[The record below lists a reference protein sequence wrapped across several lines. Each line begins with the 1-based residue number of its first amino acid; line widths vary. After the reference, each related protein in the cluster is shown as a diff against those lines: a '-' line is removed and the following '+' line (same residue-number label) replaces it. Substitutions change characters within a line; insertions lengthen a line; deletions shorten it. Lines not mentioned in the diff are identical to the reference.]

1 MQEPAGEHLNIPTN
15 RVVAHF
21 LDGRVVKGTTQDFF
35 PNRPIF
41 RIRPSGAGKETEI
54 ECRQLKAVFFVK
66 DLAGDEN
73 RKDIKG
79 FLDAPV
85 ETTKGKKIAVRFK
98 DGEFLCGYS
107 LSYSPERVGF
117 FLFPSDPGSN
127 NLRIYVM
134 TYAATEVRAAA
145 AAEAMAQKLFDEEAA

>member
-1 MQEPAGEHLNIPTN
+1 MLPTN
-15 RVVAHF
+15 RVVAHYM
-21 LDGRVVKGTTQDFF
+21 DGRVVKGTTQDFF

-41 RIRPSGAGKETEI
+41 RVTPVGAGKESEI
-54 ECRQLKAVFFVK
+54 QCRQLKAVFFVK
-66 DLAGDEN
+66 DLTGDEN
-73 RKDIKG
+73 RKDLRG
-79 FLDAPV
+79 FVDGPG

-134 TYAATEVRAAA
+134 TYAAVEVRAAA
-145 AAEAMAQKLFDEEAA
+145 AAEAMAQKALEDEAA

>member
-1 MQEPAGEHLNIPTN
+1 MMPTN
-15 RVVAHF
+15 RVVAHYM
-21 LDGRVVKGTTQDFF
+21 DGRVVKGTTQDFF

-41 RIRPSGAGKETEI
+41 RITPVGAGKETEI
-54 ECRQLKAVFFVK
+54 QCRQLKAVFFVK
-66 DLAGDEN
+66 DLSGDEN
-73 RKDIKG
+73 RRDLRG
-79 FLDAPV
+79 FLDGPG
-85 ETTKGKKIAVRFK
+85 ETTKGKKIAVKFK

-117 FLFPSDPGSN
+117 FLFPADPGSN

-145 AAEAMAQKLFDEEAA
+145 AAEGMAQKMLDQEAA

>member
-1 MQEPAGEHLNIPTN
+1 MMPTN

-41 RIRPSGAGKETEI
+41 RVLPVGAGKESEI
-54 ECRQLKAVFFVK
+54 QCRQLKAVFFVK
-66 DLAGDEN
+66 DLTGDEN
-73 RKDIKG
+73 RKDLRG
-79 FLDAPV
+79 FVDGPG
-85 ETTKGKKIAVRFK
+85 ETATGKKIAVQFK

-107 LSYSPERVGF
+107 LSYSAERVGF

-134 TYAATEVRAAA
+134 TYAAVEVRSGT
-145 AAEAMAQKLFDEEAA
+145 AAEAMAQKILDEEAA

>member
-1 MQEPAGEHLNIPTN
+1 MLPTN
-15 RVVAHF
+15 RVVAHYM
-21 LDGRVVKGTTQDFF
+21 DGRVVKGTTQDFF

-41 RIRPSGAGKETEI
+41 RITPVGSGKETEI
-54 ECRQLKAVFFVK
+54 QCRQLKAVFFVR

-73 RKDIKG
+73 RKDLKG
-79 FLDAPV
+79 FLDAPG

>member
-1 MQEPAGEHLNIPTN
+1 MLPTN
-15 RVVAHF
+15 RVVAHYM
-21 LDGRVVKGTTQDFF
+21 DGRVVKGTTQDFF

-41 RIRPSGAGKETEI
+41 RVLPVGSGKETEI
-54 ECRQLKAVFFVK
+54 QCRQLKAVFFVK
-66 DLAGDEN
+66 DLTGDEN
-73 RKDIKG
+73 RKDLRG
-79 FLDAPV
+79 FLDGPG

-134 TYAATEVRAAA
+134 SYAATEIRAAA
-145 AAEAMAQKLFDEEAA
+145 AAEAMAQKTLDQEAA

>member
-1 MQEPAGEHLNIPTN
+1 MMPTN

-21 LDGRVVKGTTQDFF
+21 ADGHVVKGTTQDFF
-35 PNRPIF
+35 PNRPTF
-41 RIRPSGAGKETEI
+41 RILPMGAGKETEVQ
-54 ECRQLKAVFFVK
+54 CRQLKAVFFVK

-79 FLDAPV
+79 FVDGPG
-85 ETTKGKKIAVRFK
+85 ETTKGKKLAVRFK

-134 TYAATEVRAAA
+134 TYSVVEVQSGTAAEQMAQRALDDRAA
-145 AAEAMAQKLFDEEAA
+145 

>member
-1 MQEPAGEHLNIPTN
+1 VLPTN
-15 RVVAHF
+15 RVVAHYM
-21 LDGRVVKGTTQDFF
+21 DGRVVKGTTQDFF

-41 RIRPSGAGKETEI
+41 RVTPVGAGKESEI
-54 ECRQLKAVFFVK
+54 QCRQLKAVFFVK
-66 DLAGDEN
+66 DLTGDEN
-73 RKDIKG
+73 RKDLRG
-79 FLDAPV
+79 FVDGPG

-134 TYAATEVRAAA
+134 TYAAVEVRAAA
-145 AAEAMAQKLFDEEAA
+145 AAEAMAQKALEDEAA

>member
-1 MQEPAGEHLNIPTN
+1 MIPNN

-21 LDGRVVKGTTQDFF
+21 LDGKIVKGTTSSFF

-41 RIRPSGAGKETEI
+41 HVLPTGAAKETEV

-66 DLAGDEN
+66 NLAGDEN
-73 RKDIKG
+73 RDDVQG
-79 FLDAPV
+79 FV
-85 ETTKGKKIAVRFK
+85 EGPSETPKGKKVAVRFK

-117 FLFPSDPGSN
+117 FLFPADPDSN
-127 NLRIYVM
+127 NQRIYVM
-134 TYAATEVRAAA
+134 TYAAAEIQAGD
-145 AAEAMAQKLFDEEAA
+145 AAEAMANKHLERRKSA

>member
-1 MQEPAGEHLNIPTN
+1 MLPTN
-15 RVVAHF
+15 RVVAHYM
-21 LDGRVVKGTTQDFF
+21 DGRVVKGTTQDFF

-41 RIRPSGAGKETEI
+41 RIIPVGSGKETEI
-54 ECRQLKAVFFVK
+54 QCRQLKAVFFVK

-79 FLDAPV
+79 FLDAPG

>member
-1 MQEPAGEHLNIPTN
+1 MMPTN
-15 RVVAHF
+15 RVVAHYM
-21 LDGRVVKGTTQDFF
+21 DGRVVKGTTQDFF

-41 RIRPSGAGKETEI
+41 RILPVGTGKETEVQ
-54 ECRQLKAVFFVK
+54 CRQLKAVFFVK
-66 DLAGDEN
+66 DLTGDEN
-73 RKDIKG
+73 RKDNKG
-79 FLDAPV
+79 FVDGPG
-85 ETTKGKKIAVRFK
+85 ETSKGKKLAVRFK

-134 TYAATEVRAAA
+134 TYGAVEVRSGA
-145 AAEAMAQKLFDEEAA
+145 AAEQMAQKALDGRAA

>member
-1 MQEPAGEHLNIPTN
+1 MLPTN
-15 RVVAHF
+15 RVVAHYV
-21 LDGRVVKGTTQDFF
+21 DGRVVKGTTHDFF

-41 RIRPSGAGKETEI
+41 RVLPVGAGKEVEI
-54 ECRQLKAVFFVK
+54 QCRQLKAVFFVK
-66 DLAGDEN
+66 DLSGDEN
-73 RKDIKG
+73 RKDLRG
-79 FLDAPV
+79 FLDAPG

-117 FLFPSDPGSN
+117 FLFPADPGSN

-134 TYAATEVRAAA
+134 TYAAADVRAGS
-145 AAEAMAQKLFDEEAA
+145 AAEGIAQKVVDEAA

>member
-1 MQEPAGEHLNIPTN
+1 MLPTN
-15 RVVAHF
+15 RVVAHY

-41 RIRPSGAGKETEI
+41 RVLPVGSGKETEI
-54 ECRQLKAVFFVK
+54 QCRQLKAVFFVK

-73 RKDIKG
+73 RKDLRG
-79 FLDAPV
+79 FVDGPG
-85 ETTKGKKIAVRFK
+85 ETTKGKKIAVKFK

-134 TYAATEVRAAA
+134 TYAAVEVRATA
-145 AAEAMAQKLFDEEAA
+145 AAEAMAQKALDAEAA

>member
-1 MQEPAGEHLNIPTN
+1 MLPTN
-15 RVVAHF
+15 RVVAHY

-41 RIRPSGAGKETEI
+41 RILPVGAGKETEI
-54 ECRQLKAVFFVK
+54 QCRQLKAVFFVK
-66 DLAGDEN
+66 DLTGDEN
-73 RKDIKG
+73 RKDLRG
-79 FLDAPV
+79 FLDAPG

-98 DGEFLCGYS
+98 DGEFLCGSS

-134 TYAATEVRAAA
+134 TYAAVEVRAAA
-145 AAEAMAQKLFDEEAA
+145 AAEAMAQKALDEEAA

>member
-1 MQEPAGEHLNIPTN
+1 MMPTN

-41 RIRPSGAGKETEI
+41 RILPVGAGKDAEI
-54 ECRQLKAVFFVK
+54 QCRQLKAVFFVK

-73 RKDIKG
+73 RRDIRG
-79 FLDAPV
+79 FVDGPG
-85 ETTKGKKIAVRFK
+85 ETSKGKKVAVRFK
-98 DGEFLCGYS
+98 DGEFVCGYS

-134 TYAATEVRAAA
+134 TYAATEVRAGSG
-145 AAEAMAQKLFDEEAA
+145 AEAMAQKQLEREAA

>member
-1 MQEPAGEHLNIPTN
+1 MMPTN
-15 RVVAHF
+15 RVVAHYM
-21 LDGRVVKGTTQDFF
+21 DGRVVKGTTQDFF

-41 RIRPSGAGKETEI
+41 RILPVGAGKETEI
-54 ECRQLKAVFFVK
+54 QCRQLKAVFFVK
-66 DLAGDEN
+66 DLTGDEN
-73 RKDIKG
+73 RKDLRG
-79 FLDAPV
+79 FLDGPG

-117 FLFPSDPGSN
+117 FLFPADPGSN

-145 AAEAMAQKLFDEEAA
+145 AAEAMTQKLIDEQAA

>member
-1 MQEPAGEHLNIPTN
+1 M
-15 RVVAHF
+15 
-21 LDGRVVKGTTQDFF
+21 DGRVVKGTTRDFF

-41 RIRPSGAGKETEI
+41 RVLPVGAAKESEI
-54 ECRQLKAVFFVK
+54 QCRQLKAVFFVK
-66 DLAGDEN
+66 DLTGDEN
-73 RKDIKG
+73 RKDLRG
-79 FLDAPV
+79 FVDGPG

-134 TYAATEVRAAA
+134 TYAAVEVRAAT
-145 AAEAMAQKLFDEEAA
+145 AAEAMAQKALDEAA

>member
-1 MQEPAGEHLNIPTN
+1 MLPTN
-15 RVVAHF
+15 RVVAHY

-41 RIRPSGAGKETEI
+41 RVLPAGAGKETEI
-54 ECRQLKAVFFVK
+54 QCRQLKAVFFVK
-66 DLAGDEN
+66 DLTGDEN
-73 RKDIKG
+73 RKDLRG
-79 FLDAPV
+79 FVDGPG
-85 ETTKGKKIAVRFK
+85 ETVKGKKIAVRFR

-134 TYAATEVRAAA
+134 TYAAAEVCAGA
-145 AAEAMAQKLFDEEAA
+145 AAEAMAQKALDKEAA

>member
-1 MQEPAGEHLNIPTN
+1 MMPTN
-15 RVVAHF
+15 RVVAHY

-41 RIRPSGAGKETEI
+41 RILPIGSGKETEVQ
-54 ECRQLKAVFFVK
+54 CRQLKAVFFVK
-66 DLAGDEN
+66 DLTGDEN
-73 RKDIKG
+73 RKDLRG
-79 FLDAPV
+79 FVDGPG
-85 ETTKGKKIAVRFK
+85 ETSKGKKIAVRFK

-107 LSYSPERVGF
+107 LSYSSERVGF

-134 TYAATEVRAAA
+134 IFAAVQVAAGPE
-145 AAEAMAQKLFDEEAA
+145 AEQMAQKLIDREAA